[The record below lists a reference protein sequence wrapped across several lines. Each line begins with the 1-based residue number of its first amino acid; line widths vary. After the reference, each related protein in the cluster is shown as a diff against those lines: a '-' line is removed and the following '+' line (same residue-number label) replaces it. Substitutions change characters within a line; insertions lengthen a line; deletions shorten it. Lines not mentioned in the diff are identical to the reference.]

1 VNVRGVD
8 YTVTSSVSWVTDQ
21 GGPVSCSNNSKT
33 AANLRI
39 LSEVSSPATKG
50 TVDEVGLVTPPPGT
64 FSPGQGRAIVKV
76 NDRNGTGIVGASVSL
91 IGTTTYTA
99 TTNSLGCAVFPFVN
113 GANYTASVGGLS
125 LVDWQGVSPSTKA
138 MTVTAGT
145 STSTSFEM
153 DTSAE
158 IRAAFDTVVAGTT
171 AVAAKSQWLT
181 LTNSKLSVG
190 AKIFQGSPAGLPQST
205 VIAPTLFPFV
215 DGYKAY
221 AGQCTANNPALAP
234 TNNAGLLPTYSLTP
248 GQILTMTSAND
259 IRVPSINVQVIKAS
273 DGSAFNGATVKITSA
288 DSGCT
293 QTFPT
298 QVTQAKTYGST
309 TYQGVLPEPGFPY
322 GNYRLCGQA
331 TISGTPQHGYA
342 DRRVAGA
349 WSDNGTTLLNEATNP
364 AVNEVVPNT
373 SAGGTQASMS
383 TDGAVR
389 IRMTRQGLCP

>member
-1 VNVRGVD
+1 
-8 YTVTSSVSWVTDQ
+8 
-21 GGPVSCSNNSKT
+21 
-33 AANLRI
+33 
-39 LSEVSSPATKG
+39 
-50 TVDEVGLVTPPPGT
+50 
-64 FSPGQGRAIVKV
+64 
-76 NDRNGTGIVGASVSL
+76 
-91 IGTTTYTA
+91 
-99 TTNSLGCAVFPFVN
+99 
-113 GANYTASVGGLS
+113 
-125 LVDWQGVSPSTKA
+125 

-158 IRAAFDTVVAGTT
+158 IRAAFDTVVNGTT

-190 AKIFQGSPAGLPQST
+190 SKIFQGSPAGSPQST

-259 IRVPSINVQVIKAS
+259 IRVPSINVQVLKA
-273 DGSAFNGATVKITSA
+273 DGTTFNGATVFIKTA

-298 QVTQAKTYGST
+298 QVSAQKTYGST
-309 TYQGVLPEPGFPY
+309 TYQAVLPEPGFPY
-322 GNYRLCGQA
+322 GTYTLCAQQTA
-331 TISGTPQHGYA
+331 TGPHGHADVRSGG
-342 DRRVAGA
+342 V
-349 WSDNGTTLLNEATNP
+349 WNDNGTSVLAEATNP
-364 AVNEVVPNT
+364 AVNETVSNT
-373 SAGGTQASMS
+373 AAAGTPAPPP
-383 TDGAVR
+383 TTAANGAVR
-389 IRMTRQGLCP
+389 IRMTRSGACH